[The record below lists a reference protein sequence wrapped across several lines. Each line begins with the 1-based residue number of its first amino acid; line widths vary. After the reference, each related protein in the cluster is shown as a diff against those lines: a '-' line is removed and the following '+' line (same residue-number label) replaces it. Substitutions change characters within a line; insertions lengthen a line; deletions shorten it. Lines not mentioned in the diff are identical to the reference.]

1 MIEISLS
8 ILNQCYTR
16 RMGWYPNVNK
26 PEQLPQRIAGIAD
39 ILDQFDL
46 IMLDSYGVLCRGPV
60 AIDGAIEAIAMM
72 RSQNKAFC
80 VVSNDTMTNQSVAA
94 EKYGKRGF
102 DFTNEEVVTSLD
114 MTEEWLKTVKNS
126 ESWAVIAPLPHPSD
140 KLLEGMTRLN
150 DTNGV
155 IPEHVENIL
164 FMVGTGWTAEMQD
177 NLVSSGQ
184 GRQFNMVVGNP
195 DMGAPYMIDG
205 KIHIGAT
212 PGFFID
218 GFVERTGQTGTPTL
232 YGKPGS
238 TIFQTVA
245 NRYGITDT
253 SRVLMV
259 GDTLYTDILGG
270 NAMGFKTLLLEC
282 GIYQG
287 RDVMEEI
294 AKAGISPDFIAPHL

>member
-16 RMGWYPNVNK
+16 RMGWYPAVK
-26 PEQLPQRIAGIAD
+26 KTEQQPQRINGIAE

-60 AIDGAIEAIAMM
+60 AIEGAVDAIAMM
-72 RSQNKAFC
+72 RERHKSFC

-102 DFTNEEVVTSLD
+102 DFSNQEVVTSLD
-114 MTEEWLKTVKNS
+114 MTEQWLKTINTPEK
-126 ESWAVIAPLPHPSD
+126 WAVIAPFPHPSD
-140 KLLEGMTRLN
+140 ELLQGMVRLN
-150 DTNGV
+150 ETNGV
-155 IPEHVENIL
+155 IPEQVENIL
-164 FMVGTGWTAEMQD
+164 FMVGTGWTSEMQD
-177 NLVSSGQ
+177 NLVHSGQ

-212 PGFFID
+212 PGYFID
-218 GFVERTGQTGTPTL
+218 NFVERTGQQGQPTL

-245 NRYGITDT
+245 NRYGITDP
-253 SRVLMV
+253 SKVLMV

-294 AKAGISPDFIAPHL
+294 SSAGIAPDFIAPHL

>member
-1 MIEISLS
+1 MIEIDLS

-16 RMGWYPNVNK
+16 RMEWYPPVINSSQAPK
-26 PEQLPQRIAGIAD
+26 KISGIEE
-39 ILDQFDL
+39 ILDPFDL
-46 IMLDSYGVLCRGPV
+46 IMLDSYGVLCRGAV
-60 AIDGAIEAIAMM
+60 AIEGAVDAIARM
-72 RSQNKAFC
+72 RSQGKSFC
-80 VVSNDTMTNQSVAA
+80 VVSNDTMTNKSVAA

-102 DFTNEEVVTSLD
+102 DFSNEEVVTSLD
-114 MTEEWLKTVKNS
+114 MTEQWLKIVDNP
-126 ESWAVIAPLPHPSD
+126 ESWGVIAPLPHPSD
-140 KLLEGMTRLN
+140 QLLQGMVRLN
-150 DTNGV
+150 DCNGV
-155 IPEHVENIL
+155 IPEHVENLL
-164 FMVGTGWTAEMQD
+164 FMVGTGWTVEMQD
-177 NLVSSGQ
+177 NLVASGN

-218 GFVERTGQTGTPTL
+218 NFVERTAQIRQPIL
-232 YGKPGS
+232 YGKPGK

-245 NRYGITDT
+245 DRHGITDP

-270 NAMGFKTLLLEC
+270 NAMGYKTLLLEC

-287 RDVMEEI
+287 RDVLKESAE
-294 AKAGISPDFIAPHL
+294 AGISPDFIAPHL